1 MGTIRSDPM
10 AECSGSILVT
20 GGAGFIGSHT
30 IIVLAN
36 AGYKVVVFDN
46 FHNSHMEAVNRAKTL
61 TTAPELIH
69 FIEGDITSKEHM
81 DAAFA
86 AHPDVSMVV
95 HFAGLRFVGESK
107 EQPWTYYHNN
117 LTGSLTLFDA
127 MQRAGVGT
135 IVFSSS
141 GTTYG
146 EAESPLVETM
156 ETGNGITNPY
166 SFSKYVIERMLKDLH
181 YASPTMKVVILRY
194 FNPVGAHASGMIGED
209 PCGVPTSLF
218 PYTLQVLVERR
229 AKLTVFG
236 SDFDTRDGTCV
247 RDYVH
252 VEDVARGHLDAIHWL
267 QQDQNSDG
275 VLDAFNFGTGTGSTV
290 LEVVEEMGKAAGKPV
305 THEIGPRR
313 HGDLASTFCDPSK
326 AKSVLG
332 WEAKHSLGDM
342 CRHAWNWQSK
352 NPKGYEE

>member
-1 MGTIRSDPM
+1 MGVAKTTM
-10 AECSGSILVT
+10 AETILVT

-30 IIVLAN
+30 IIVLAD

-46 FHNSHMEAVNRAKTL
+46 FHNSHLEAITRAKAL
-61 TTAPELIH
+61 STAPDSIH
-69 FIEGDITSKEHM
+69 FMEGNICCQDQM

-86 AHPDVSMVV
+86 AHPGISMVV

-107 EQPWTYYHNN
+107 EQPWTYYHN
-117 LTGSLTLFDA
+117 LTGSLTLFKA
-127 MQRAGVGT
+127 MEKAGCKS

-166 SFSKYVIERMLKDLH
+166 SFTKYVIERMLKDLH
-181 YASPTMKVVILRY
+181 YANPSMKVVILRY
-194 FNPVGAHASGMIGED
+194 FNPVGAHESGTIGED

-218 PYTLQVLVERR
+218 PYALQVLVGRR
-229 AKLTVFG
+229 PKLVVFG
-236 SDFDTRDGTCV
+236 DDFDTRDGTCI

-252 VEDVARGHLDAIHWL
+252 VCDVARGHLDAVKWATKAE
-267 QQDQNSDG
+267 NAEG
-275 VLDAFNFGTGTGSTV
+275 VLDTFNFGTGTGSTV
-290 LEVVEEMGKAAGKPV
+290 LEVVEAMQAAAGKPL

-313 HGDLASTFCDPSK
+313 HG
-326 AKSVLG
+326 
-332 WEAKHSLGDM
+332 
-342 CRHAWNWQSK
+342 
-352 NPKGYEE
+352 